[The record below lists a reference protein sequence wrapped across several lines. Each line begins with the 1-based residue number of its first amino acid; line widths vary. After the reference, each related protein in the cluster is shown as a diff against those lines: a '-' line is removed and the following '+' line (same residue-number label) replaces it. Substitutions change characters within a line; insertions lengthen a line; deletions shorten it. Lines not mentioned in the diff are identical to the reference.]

1 MNLPNKL
8 TVLRIIMVPF
18 FVFFMLTD
26 TGGAA
31 NKWIALVIFCAA
43 SLTDMLDGK
52 IARARKAIR
61 DLQMEQERITVPKL
75 MKMTG
80 LSRGF
85 FYKNP
90 IIRKEMDDAVQ
101 NQAGLIDPRRAIIDR
116 AMEGR
121 LELLEQQVRELQRE
135 NEELK
140 KRNAKLQKAVDRKD
154 LNFIKNL

>member
-1 MNLPNKL
+1 MNKYDTMV
-8 TVLRIIMVPF
+8 TVNRQR
-18 FVFFMLTD
+18 
-26 TGGAA
+26 
-31 NKWIALVIFCAA
+31 
-43 SLTDMLDGK
+43 SEEK
-52 IARARKAIR
+52 IAQARKAIR

-101 NQAGLIDPRRAIIDR
+101 KQAGLIDPRRAIIDR

-121 LELLEQQVRELQRE
+121 LELLEQQVRDLQRE

>member
-1 MNLPNKL
+1 MNKYDTMI
-8 TVLRIIMVPF
+8 TVNRQR
-18 FVFFMLTD
+18 
-26 TGGAA
+26 
-31 NKWIALVIFCAA
+31 
-43 SLTDMLDGK
+43 SEEK
-52 IARARKAIR
+52 IAQARKAIR
-61 DLQMEQERITVPKL
+61 ELQMEQERITVPKL

-90 IIRKEMDDAVQ
+90 TVRKEMDAAVQ
-101 NQAGLIDPRRAIIDR
+101 SQAGLVDPRRAIIDR

-140 KRNAKLQKAVDRKD
+140 KRNAKLQKALDRKD

>member
-1 MNLPNKL
+1 MNKYDTMV
-8 TVLRIIMVPF
+8 TVNRQR
-18 FVFFMLTD
+18 
-26 TGGAA
+26 
-31 NKWIALVIFCAA
+31 
-43 SLTDMLDGK
+43 SEEK

-121 LELLEQQVRELQRE
+121 LELLEQVRELQRE

-140 KRNAKLQKAVDRKD
+140 KKNAKLQKAVDRKD

>member
-1 MNLPNKL
+1 MNKYDTMV
-8 TVLRIIMVPF
+8 TVNRQR
-18 FVFFMLTD
+18 
-26 TGGAA
+26 
-31 NKWIALVIFCAA
+31 
-43 SLTDMLDGK
+43 SEEK

-101 NQAGLIDPRRAIIDR
+101 KQAGLIDPRRAIIDR

-121 LELLEQQVRELQRE
+121 LELLEQQVRDLQRE

>member
-1 MNLPNKL
+1 
-8 TVLRIIMVPF
+8 
-18 FVFFMLTD
+18 
-26 TGGAA
+26 
-31 NKWIALVIFCAA
+31 
-43 SLTDMLDGK
+43 
-52 IARARKAIR
+52 
-61 DLQMEQERITVPKL
+61 

-140 KRNAKLQKAVDRKD
+140 KRNVKLQKAVDRKD

>member
-1 MNLPNKL
+1 MDGVRNMNKYD
-8 TVLRIIMVPF
+8 TMV
-18 FVFFMLTD
+18 TK
-26 TGGAA
+26 
-31 NKWIALVIFCAA
+31 NRQR
-43 SLTDMLDGK
+43 SEEK
-52 IARARKAIR
+52 IAQARKAIR
-61 DLQMEQERITVPKL
+61 ELQMGQERITVPKL

-90 IIRKEMDDAVQ
+90 TIRKEMDDAVQ

-121 LELLEQQVRELQRE
+121 LALLEQQVRELQRE

>member
-1 MNLPNKL
+1 MDGVRNMSKYDKMSEVNRK
-8 TVLRIIMVPF
+8 
-18 FVFFMLTD
+18 
-26 TGGAA
+26 
-31 NKWIALVIFCAA
+31 A
-43 SLTDMLDGK
+43 SEEK
-52 IARARKAIR
+52 VSRARAAI
-61 DLQMEQERITVPKL
+61 MEMLADQERISVPIL
-75 MKMTG
+75 MKKTG

-90 IIRKEMDDAVQ
+90 TIRKEMDDAVQ

-121 LELLEQQVRELQRE
+121 LALLEQQVRELQRE